1 MGKNGDILAGSF
13 FLFLGVAVIIGALQ
27 LPLGTPLDPQPGFF
41 PLLAGVFLSGV
52 SIIYLLRALPKK
64 RSAGR
69 QPVGAAWR
77 PVFLIAGLFIYS
89 IILDPL
95 GYVIATVVL
104 SMIILRI
111 LEPKTWW
118 KLVTIGLG
126 TSIGSYVLFDRIL
139 GVTLPLGILK
149 GVL

>member
-1 MGKNGDILAGSF
+1 MRKNGDTWAGFF
-13 FLFLGVAVIIGALQ
+13 FLFLGIAVIIGALQ

-41 PLLAGVFLSGV
+41 PLMAGIFLSGV
-52 SIIYLLRALPKK
+52 SILHLIRAFPKK
-64 RSAGR
+64 SPGR
-69 QPVGAAWR
+69 QTAGAAWR
-77 PVFLIAGLFIYS
+77 PTLLISGLFVYS

-111 LEPKTWW
+111 LESKAWW
-118 KLVTIGLG
+118 KLVTIGLAA
-126 TSIGSYVLFDRIL
+126 SIGSYILFDRIL
-139 GVTLPLGILK
+139 GVTLPPGILK